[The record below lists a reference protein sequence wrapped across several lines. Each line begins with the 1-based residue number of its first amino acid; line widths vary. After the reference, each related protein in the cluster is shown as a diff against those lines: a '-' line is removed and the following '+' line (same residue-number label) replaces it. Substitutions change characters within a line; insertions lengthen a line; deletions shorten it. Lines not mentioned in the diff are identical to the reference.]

1 MNRKDT
7 QLLVENW
14 RRLINEGEEVKT
26 SQNDI
31 KVLGSNL
38 NQYLETSGKKE
49 KSSIKN
55 SPDNMTSYLTL
66 MARYLRTNDD
76 IKDYLNDEESVTPE
90 LKEKIKTVIQKAPE
104 EIEKLQNRNR
114 WNVAGQIAQILRPKL
129 QKNENI

>member
-38 NQYLETSGKKE
+38 NQYLESSGKKE

-76 IKDYLNDEESVTPE
+76 IEDYLNDEESVTPE

-104 EIEKLQNRNR
+104 EIEKLQNLNR
-114 WNVAGQIAQILRPKL
+114 WNVAGQIAPML
-129 QKNENI
+129 QKK

>member
-76 IKDYLNDEESVTPE
+76 IEDYLNDEESVTPE

-129 QKNENI
+129 QKK

>member
-1 MNRKDT
+1 MRMNRKDT

-38 NQYLETSGKKE
+38 NQYLESSGKKE

-76 IKDYLNDEESVTPE
+76 IEDYLNDEESVTPE

-104 EIEKLQNRNR
+104 EIEKLQNLNR
-114 WNVAGQIAQILRPKL
+114 WNVAGQIAPML
-129 QKNENI
+129 QKK

>member
-38 NQYLETSGKKE
+38 NQYLESSGKKE

-129 QKNENI
+129 QKK